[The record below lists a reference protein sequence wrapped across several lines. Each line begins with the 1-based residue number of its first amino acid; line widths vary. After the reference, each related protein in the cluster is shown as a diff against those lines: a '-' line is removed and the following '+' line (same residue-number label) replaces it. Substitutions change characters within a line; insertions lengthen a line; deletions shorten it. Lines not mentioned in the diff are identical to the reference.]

1 MANILLILLP
11 SQLFEPQYI
20 KKIFAYTEDN
30 TKIKSK
36 HICLW
41 EHKYFFT
48 KFKYHK
54 MKLIFHRSSMK
65 KYFDSIQST

>member
-1 MANILLILLP
+1 MSNILLILFP

-20 KKIFAYTEDN
+20 KKIFSYTEDN
-30 TKIKSK
+30 IKIKSK

-41 EHKYFFT
+41 EHEYFFT

-54 MKLIFHRSSMK
+54 MKIVFHRSSMK
-65 KYFDSIQST
+65 K